1 MDAPLTLPR
10 TWVER
15 IFLRLQ
21 GVYGSQFTGKYLTGE
36 LINGR
41 DAGYENAMHVW
52 GEELR
57 GFSDDGEAIAYAL
70 KNLDSKFPPNVKE
83 FVEICRRAPAPKRPA
98 LPAPAPNPEKAASFA
113 SDAKKVTDTKKDLIG
128 WARRPKSAL
137 AFGAVL
143 DLANKG
149 EKDFVA
155 IVDGLRA
162 AGRVVGSALVQRWD
176 GTAWVKV

>member
-1 MDAPLTLPR
+1 MNAPSTVRPSALPDA
-10 TWVER
+10 W
-15 IFLRLQ
+15 IDRLFDRLEAS
-21 GVYGSQFTGKYLTGE
+21 YGSRWL
-36 LINGR
+36 N
-41 DAGYENAMHVW
+41 MW
-52 GEELR
+52 GNTNLANVKSLWAEKLA
-57 GFSDDGEAIAYAL
+57 GFSDNPKALAYAL
-70 KNLDSKFPPNVKE
+70 DCLDEHPFPPTLPE
-83 FVEICRRAPAPKRPA
+83 FLALCRKAPQPERPA
-98 LPAPAPNPEKAASFA
+98 LSSPPADPQKAASFA
-113 SDAKKVTDTKKDLIG
+113 SDAKKVTDTKKDMIG

-155 IVDGLRA
+155 IVEGLRA